1 MSALQ
6 ARRRMKN
13 LLMFIPNML
22 LLCVRLMTD
31 SRVPTP
37 EKALVAG
44 AVIYAIIPLDLIPDM
59 IPFVGQ
65 IDDVYLIAVT
75 LLRLADRTDAR
86 VVREHWKGGG
96 DVVQLLESMAQMT
109 SKLLPKRI
117 RRVLTSRVEMAPERG
132 EGRKGLPRPLLV
144 VEPEAENKTRVQS
157 KNAGKVA
164 VASET
169 GLKTQ
174 RSPEGRLKLQ

>member
-13 LLMFIPNML
+13 LLLFIPNMI
-22 LLCVRLMTD
+22 LLCARLMTD
-31 SRVPTP
+31 SRVPTT

-65 IDDVYLIAVT
+65 IDDAYLIAAT
-75 LLRLADRTDAR
+75 LLRLVDRTDAR

-96 DVVQLLESMAQMT
+96 DVVELIEAMAQMT
-109 SKLLPKRI
+109 AKLLPKRI
-117 RRVLTSRVEMAPERG
+117 RRVLTSRVEMAPEKG
-132 EGRKGLPRPLLV
+132 EGVKGLPRPLLV
-144 VEPEAENKTRVQS
+144 VEPEAEDKPR
-157 KNAGKVA
+157 AGIN
-164 VASET
+164 
-169 GLKTQ
+169 
-174 RSPEGRLKLQ
+174 